1 MRWYS
6 AALKAPRAIIVDRRA
21 IVAYEAIASSVII
34 IGSERV
40 RRRAD
45 FFMTYRGLKLTDRAA
60 LRR

>member
-1 MRWYS
+1 
-6 AALKAPRAIIVDRRA
+6 VDRRA